1 MSKTL
6 SNQEVQDILHRLHDD
21 RAPSK
26 SKSKKSK
33 GGSSC
38 NDTERIVGGA
48 KGKKVHNLGQQY
60 AKEIMDAEKDLVGS
74 GFWDNFKKGFNSV
87 VAPFIPLPVAQLVKP
102 TLEAVGYGKATK
114 VKKTRQLSA
123 RQKARNAMISKL
135 MKQEGM
141 TLPEASK
148 HIKTNNLV

>member
-1 MSKTL
+1 
-6 SNQEVQDILHRLHDD
+6 
-21 RAPSK
+21 
-26 SKSKKSK
+26 
-33 GGSSC
+33 
-38 NDTERIVGGA
+38 
-48 KGKKVHNLGQQY
+48 
-60 AKEIMDAEKDLVGS
+60 MDAEKDLVGS

-87 VAPFIPLPVAQLVKP
+87 VAPVAKVAKTVAPFIPLPVAQLVKP